1 MLILLCGYPG
11 SGRAAAASYLK
22 EKYELPIYSLS
33 EYLNADCQK
42 TEYAVIY
49 NLRLLKELADLKCS
63 HPNSR
68 LCIVKISKSS
78 IRLQNARTDPSDDE
92 HIRMSFNYMLVN
104 DGSSQVFQ
112 KSLDRLVDR
121 LESVRYLDQCHLIEP
136 TTATAWIAEGSDVCK
151 SKRFSN

>member
-11 SGRAAAASYLK
+11 SGRSFAASYLN
-22 EKYELPIYSLS
+22 EKYELPSYSLS
-33 EYLNADCQK
+33 EYVSGDK
-42 TEYAVIY
+42 RKESGVIY
-49 NLRLLKELADLKCS
+49 NLSLLKELADLKCS

-78 IRLQNARTDPSDDE
+78 ILLQNARTDPRDDE
-92 HIRMSFNYMLVN
+92 HIRMNFNYMLVN

-136 TTATAWIAEGSDVCK
+136 STATAWALFYTHVLK
-151 SKRFSN
+151 KN

>member
-11 SGRAAAASYLK
+11 SGRSTAASYLK
-22 EKYELPIYSLS
+22 EKYELPSYSLS
-33 EYLNADCQK
+33 EYISGDKKN
-42 TEYAVIY
+42 ESAVIY
-49 NLRLLKELADLKCS
+49 NLSLLKELADLKCS

-78 IRLQNARTDPSDDE
+78 ILLQNARTDPRDDE

-136 TTATAWIAEGSDVCK
+136 STAIHMY
-151 SKRFSN
+151 

>member
-11 SGRAAAASYLK
+11 SGRSSAASYLK
-22 EKYELPIYSLS
+22 EKYELPSYSLS
-33 EYLNADCQK
+33 EYVSGDK
-42 TEYAVIY
+42 RKESGVIY
-49 NLRLLKELADLKCS
+49 NLSLLKELADLKCS

-78 IRLQNARTDPSDDE
+78 ILLQNARTDPRDDE
-92 HIRMSFNYMLVN
+92 HIRMNFNYMLVN

-121 LESVRYLDQCHLIEP
+121 IQSVRYLDQCHLIEP
-136 TTATAWIAEGSDVCK
+136 STATAWALFYTHVLK
-151 SKRFSN
+151 KN